1 MHILTYFIDKGIFS
15 QEKQMRRFDGAPALR
30 FVFIFLEGCMKLV
43 KVIGVA
49 LVALLLF
56 SCAPKL
62 AQEDLD
68 AANAAFTDAQ
78 NAKADVYA
86 PDEFNAALDAKAA
99 LDAELAAQDAKT
111 SGKSYEQANELIK
124 AFAEAAKKAKE
135 AAVTN
140 MDQVKGEVA
149 QLITDIDTEYANV
162 QALAQ
167 AASKDARKAAKAKLN
182 VKDINAKVAAAAEAI
197 TAAKAANDSGDYA
210 GARDQLNAVK
220 SNLDELKS
228 TLEAA
233 GFTVQ

>member
-1 MHILTYFIDKGIFS
+1 
-15 QEKQMRRFDGAPALR
+15 
-30 FVFIFLEGCMKLV
+30 
-43 KVIGVA
+43 
-49 LVALLLF
+49 
-56 SCAPKL
+56 
-62 AQEDLD
+62 
-68 AANAAFTDAQ
+68 
-78 NAKADVYA
+78 
-86 PDEFNAALDAKAA
+86 
-99 LDAELAAQDAKT
+99 
-111 SGKSYEQANELIK
+111 
-124 AFAEAAKKAKE
+124 
-135 AAVTN
+135 VTN

-233 GFTVQ
+233 GIHRPVSPVREKFARRKSCVFLHRRGVAGSKEGGPSFVFFMRRLD